1 MTSTLACNI
10 IALEHGVRVE
20 RPPML
25 NDSPAMV
32 TILAALTEQALQP
45 RSVP

>member
-1 MTSTLACNI
+1 VQQI
-10 IALEHGVRVE
+10 PRQYGVRVE

-32 TILAALTEQALQP
+32 TILAALAEQALQP
-45 RSVP
+45 AIARG